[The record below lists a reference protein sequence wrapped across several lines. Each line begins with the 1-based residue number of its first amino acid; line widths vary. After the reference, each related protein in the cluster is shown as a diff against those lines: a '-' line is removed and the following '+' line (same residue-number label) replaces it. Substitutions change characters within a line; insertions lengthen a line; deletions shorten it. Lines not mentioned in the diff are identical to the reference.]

1 MRERLKKAMQ
11 EPLTETMSADEILNN
26 KRASELAARM
36 PQLTDYEIERQNKV
50 NEIRDRFKLFIG
62 IDS

>member
-1 MRERLKKAMQ
+1 MQ